1 MEDRGQVCFTDADAK
16 SDLIIFKKGD
26 VFYCFTPEEIASL
39 VDEKGQIRIAENVL
53 IPAKDYN
60 NDYFMYIL
68 EPRPGLYGNKYD
80 AVPIFRD
87 LFFKDPFGADDMI
100 MYKHAVKYLANYNLL
115 SKPAKYIYDFLGDNP
130 NPMIRMI
137 VSREIS
143 RRTLE
148 DEAEIEEEHVRD
160 RERRVQRAQR
170 RRAQQERRIEERE
183 EMDRRIEEHEEM
195 ERRVVEKERKYRRG
209 LGA

>member
-1 MEDRGQVCFTDADAK
+1 MESKSGGQVCFTDADAK
-16 SDLIIFKKGD
+16 SDLIIFKKRD

-39 VDEKGQIRIAENVL
+39 VDENGQIRIAENVL
-53 IPAKDYN
+53 IPAKNYN
-60 NDYFMYIL
+60 NRYFMYIL
-68 EPRPGLYGNKYD
+68 EPKPGLYGNKYD

-87 LFFKDPFGADDMI
+87 LFFKDPFGDDDMI
-100 MYKHAVKYLANYNLL
+100 MYKHAVKYLADYNLL
-115 SKPAKYIYDFLGDNP
+115 SKPAKYIYNFLRDNP

-160 RERRVQRAQR
+160 QERRAQRAQR
-170 RRAQQERRIEERE
+170 RRAQRE
-183 EMDRRIEEHEEM
+183 EMERRIEEHEEM